1 MKQEVVKAVSA
12 ELQQYADR
20 GIFQNFS
27 QFVAGGGNTV
37 SYRFNWLAE
46 SPFVLALKPNSQELE
61 LKELLPG
68 VPFRS
73 DMDRAF
79 RQFLIQRSAA
89 SVPAHRRLDADRF
102 AISCRNRQQKLSVIL
117 GFNAED
123 AGAAAKAAVNL
134 LHEIFNNFL
143 LEGPYQ
149 NYMVEF
155 FNVPEE

>member
-1 MKQEVVKAVSA
+1 MMQEVVKAVSA

-27 QFVAGGGNTV
+27 QVAAGGGNKV
-37 SYRFNWLAE
+37 NYRFNWLAD
-46 SPFVLALKPNSQELE
+46 SAFVLALKPDRQELE
-61 LKELLPG
+61 LKDVLPA

-79 RQFLIQRSAA
+79 RQFLILRSAA

-102 AISCRNRQQKLSVIL
+102 GISCRNRQQKLSVIL
-117 GFNAED
+117 SFKAED
-123 AGAAAKAAVNL
+123 AGAAAKTAVNL